1 MGMHHI
7 TTAADDLHTITLRG
21 QHCAE
26 VLVHADHQ
34 YLRVELVP
42 GPRGARAV
50 VSTRDG
56 GWHYAGAGD
65 VRDGQIVDC
74 PADLGDDAYA
84 AVNAAIAA
92 LLETV

>member
-1 MGMHHI
+1 MGMH
-7 TTAADDLHTITLRG
+7 TTTDDLHTITLRG
-21 QHCAE
+21 AHCAE
-26 VLVHADHQ
+26 VMIHACHQ
-34 YLRVELVP
+34 RLRVELVP

-50 VSTRDG
+50 VSTCSG

-84 AVNAAIAA
+84 AVDAAIAT
-92 LLETV
+92 LLEQV